1 MIMETEKSLDMELA
15 SCDPGQRLFQVTFE
29 SWKRPTS
36 RPSREAGVPSYSV
49 FLFCSDPYLIR

>member
-1 MIMETEKSLDMELA
+1 METEKSLDMELA
-15 SCDPGQRLFQVTFE
+15 SCDPGQQLFQVTFE